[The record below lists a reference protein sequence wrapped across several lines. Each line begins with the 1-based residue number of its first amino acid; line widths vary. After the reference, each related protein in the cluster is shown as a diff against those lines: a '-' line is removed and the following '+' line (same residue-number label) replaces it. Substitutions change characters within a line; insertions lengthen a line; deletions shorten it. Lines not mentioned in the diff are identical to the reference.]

1 MLKEALEYCR
11 RGWSVIPC
19 KGKNAGGYLNSWKE
33 FQEKP
38 ASEEQVAKWW
48 EEWPSANIGVVLGKV
63 SGIADLEIECYEE
76 EGCRFYEEHQKELE
90 GYLFFLSGK
99 GSIHTIFKYPDSGI
113 PSRKYPWGEIRSTG
127 NVSIFP
133 PSIHPETGKP
143 YEWPEDVK
151 YNLSEPPQWIIDLA
165 LDGYNSLQDMEVD
178 LSNLEE
184 VDLKKL
190 KLSKKIRKLIE
201 QGFTHQSGYVSR
213 SEADQA
219 VIVALLQAGATDGQI
234 KYTFATSLIGEKYR
248 EKRGSGDQYLTR
260 SIARAKAYLELTAD
274 KSSRKMVSAKRSEF
288 KGWERREKIAESVLT
303 TLGEEGF
310 FIETTAPQERFY
322 FHSKLETLFP
332 LDHFNF
338 QAFVHSKFGVNP
350 SEILFNHIM
359 AELHT
364 YAHVNGEKAVVHR
377 FCYYDKS
384 SNVLYV
390 SNFNGKFYRLDG
402 KDISLL
408 PNGSDG
414 VFFND
419 DMSYIPF
426 EPIGGSTGLLDNL
439 IFSKINFTESKQVRL
454 SPNNQRFLFKL
465 WFYTLFFESVLPTKP
480 ILCFLGEK
488 GSGKT
493 STLRWILRLLFG
505 ENADVVSVSKDKE
518 DAFTSA
524 TCSNYLLVLDNLDTR
539 IPWLNDQLAEAA
551 TGHNIT
557 LRKLYTTNETINF
570 KPRCFLAIN
579 SRTPHFK
586 RDDVVDRLLLLK
598 VNRLKDFSP
607 EGDFFS
613 SLDENR
619 NGMWGELLHDLN
631 TIVRNLKTGRKLTGS
646 FRMADWANLAYKIA
660 CINNQGKKLKGI
672 LDIMNK
678 EKSDF
683 LLEDDPFFEA
693 LMIWLDNEEN
703 HDRGVSANALY
714 VELKEIAENEG
725 INFDREYK
733 SALSLAMHIKAVLSD
748 LNEFVKATQ
757 IMDRRRRT
765 TYYFTPISDEL
776 TS

>member
-1 MLKEALEYCR
+1 MLKEALEYCKQ
-11 RGWSVIPC
+11 GWSVIPC
-19 KGKNAGGYLNSWKE
+19 KGKNAGGYLDSWKE

-38 ASEEQVAKWW
+38 ASEEQIIEWW
-48 EEWPSANIGVVLGKV
+48 ERWPLANIGVVLGGV
-63 SGIADLEIECYEE
+63 SDIIDLEMECYKE
-76 EGCRFYEEHQKELE
+76 EGCRFYKGHQEELE
-90 GYLFFLSGK
+90 GYPFFLSGK
-99 GSIHTIFKYPDSGI
+99 GSIHVIFKYPDNGI
-113 PSRKYPWGEIRSTG
+113 PSRKYPWGEIRSNG

-143 YEWPEDVK
+143 YEWPK
-151 YNLSEPPQWIIDLA
+151 NGNYNLSEPPQWVIDLA
-165 LDGYNSLQDMEVD
+165 LDGYKGLQDMEVD

-190 KLSKKIRKLIE
+190 KLSRKIRKLIE

-234 KYTFATSLIGEKYR
+234 KYTFVTSPIGEKYR
-248 EKRGSGDQYLTR
+248 EKRRSGDQYLSR
-260 SIARAKAYLELTAD
+260 SIAKAKAYLELIVD
-274 KSSRKMVSAKRSEF
+274 KSSRKIVSAKRSEF
-288 KGWERREKIAESVLT
+288 KGWERKEKITESVLT
-303 TLGEEGF
+303 TLREEGF

-322 FHSKLETLFP
+322 FHNKLETLFP

-338 QAFVHSKFGVNP
+338 QALVHSKFGVNP
-350 SEILFNHIM
+350 SEILFSHIM

-364 YAHVNGEKAVVHR
+364 YAHVNGERAVVHR
-377 FCYYDKS
+377 FCYYDKN
-384 SNVLYV
+384 SNVLYI

-419 DMSYIPF
+419 DMSCIPF
-426 EPIGGSTGLLDNL
+426 EPIEGSAGLLDNL

-454 SPNNQRFLFKL
+454 SPNDQRFLFKL
-465 WFYTLFFESVLPTKP
+465 WFYTLFFESELPTKP
-480 ILCFLGEK
+480 ILCLLGEK

-518 DAFTSA
+518 DAFISA

-619 NGMWGELLHDLN
+619 NRMWGELLYDLN
-631 TIVRNLKTGRKLTGS
+631 IIVRNLKTGRKFTGS

-660 CINNQGKKLKGI
+660 CIDDQGKKLKGI
-672 LDIMNK
+672 LDTMNK

-683 LLEDDPFFEA
+683 LLEDDSFFEA
-693 LMIWLDNEEN
+693 LMIWLDNKEN
-703 HDRGVSANALY
+703 HGKKIPPNQLFE
-714 VELKEIAENEG
+714 ELKSIAEKNA
-725 INFDREYK
+725 INFNFK
-733 SALSLAMHIKAVLSD
+733 SARSMAMHMTAIASD
-748 LNEFVKATQ
+748 LNEFIKADFET
-757 IMDRRRRT
+757 DRRNRRR
-765 TYYFTPISDEL
+765 YFFNLVEEEK
-776 TS
+776 